1 LGAAFFDLSGSRKE
15 PEAIAARLGSVVAD
29 ELSLVLRVGIASG
42 KLQARLAAEEVGWS
56 GCFRVEPGQ
65 EAAFLSALPVMR
77 LEGVGEKTVA
87 TLAEL
92 GVSRIG
98 ELLEVGRERL
108 QEALGTHGLRIYAN
122 AAGFDDRP
130 VRASSQPQTVSREA
144 TVDGAVDLVILTSQL
159 EEIAQRL
166 EAELQSQGL
175 SAARV
180 ALKVRFSDRATTTRS
195 QTLAAPIG
203 SGVAIHQV
211 AVQLLA
217 RTQAGSRPVRALGIQ
232 LALLERDTEVNR
244 QLDLFPR

>member
-1 LGAAFFDLSGSRKE
+1 
-15 PEAIAARLGSVVAD
+15 
-29 ELSLVLRVGIASG
+29 
-42 KLQARLAAEEVGWS
+42 
-56 GCFRVEPGQ
+56 
-65 EAAFLSALPVMR
+65 
-77 LEGVGEKTVA
+77 
-87 TLAEL
+87 
-92 GVSRIG
+92 
-98 ELLEVGRERL
+98 
-108 QEALGTHGLRIYAN
+108 
-122 AAGFDDRP
+122 
-130 VRASSQPQTVSREA
+130 VSREA

-244 QLDLFPR
+244 QLDLFLR